1 MEDKIHEFETKEIPE
16 RFAEL
21 YRSSYPNFG
30 WEISTLPAAGKQ
42 REDKRGCISL
52 YFQRDKSLCNKMELT
67 RLQHHF
73 DSCIVDIDRLEKGA
87 AVPGKIVAV
96 ITATLGTVFLAVSTI
111 AALAA
116 QPNYLASVLLALPGL
131 IFWIMSFL
139 LYRFILQNRR
149 RDVQAIISERMET
162 IQKLC
167 HEGRALLF

>member
-16 RFAEL
+16 RFAEI

-30 WEISTLPAAGKQ
+30 WEIRTLPADGKQ
-42 REDKRGCISL
+42 KEDKRGYISL

-73 DSCIVDIDRLEKGA
+73 DSCMVDIDRLEKGA
-87 AVPGKIVAV
+87 AVPGKIVAG
-96 ITATLGTVFLAVSTI
+96 ITAVLGMFFLSASVIS
-111 AALAA
+111 ALM
-116 QPNYLASVLLALPGL
+116 PHPHYLASVLLAIPGL

-139 LYRFILQNRR
+139 LYRFILQNRT
-149 RDVQAIISERMET
+149 RDAQTIISERMDT

-167 HEGRALLF
+167 REGRALLF